1 MARSS
6 DSNFISSLLRDKT
19 FQAREIRRVILVASI
34 YLIVTTVLVGLF
46 YHTILGKL
54 IEGAAPLFFV
64 SEDMAAFNE
73 SIPGMTSVLGKWI
86 IAMLVINV
94 IITVCIGTYIVR
106 KLGHPIL
113 AIKRAL
119 KEIGEGDLN
128 VQLRATDSK
137 EFGEIADALNK
148 ATATIRTQVAEAK
161 SEVAHLKELQN
172 SPAANAS
179 DINVA
184 LENCENALD
193 YFKAERNQADSSAN

>member
-1 MARSS
+1 M
-6 DSNFISSLLRDKT
+6 
-19 FQAREIRRVILVASI
+19 
-34 YLIVTTVLVGLF
+34 
-46 YHTILGKL
+46 
-54 IEGAAPLFFV
+54 
-64 SEDMAAFNE
+64 
-73 SIPGMTSVLGKWI
+73 
-86 IAMLVINV
+86 
-94 IITVCIGTYIVR
+94 
-106 KLGHPIL
+106 
-113 AIKRAL
+113 
-119 KEIGEGDLN
+119 N

>member
-1 MARSS
+1 MC
-6 DSNFISSLLRDKT
+6 IRD
-19 FQAREIRRVILVASI
+19 R
-34 YLIVTTVLVGLF
+34 
-46 YHTILGKL
+46 
-54 IEGAAPLFFV
+54 
-64 SEDMAAFNE
+64 
-73 SIPGMTSVLGKWI
+73 
-86 IAMLVINV
+86 LVINV

>member
-46 YHTILGKL
+46 YHSILGKL

-64 SEDMAAFNE
+64 SEDMAQFNE
-73 SIPGMTSVLGKWI
+73 SIPGMTAVLGKWI
-86 IAMLVINV
+86 IVMLVINV
-94 IITVCIGTYIVR
+94 IVTVCISTYIIR
-106 KLGHPIL
+106 KLGQPIL

-119 KEIGEGDLN
+119 REIGEGDLN
-128 VQLRATDSK
+128 VQLRAADSK
-137 EFGEIADALNK
+137 EFGEIVDALN
-148 ATATIRTQVAEAK
+148 TATTTIRKQVAEAK
-161 SEVAHLKELQN
+161 NEVAHLKELQN

-179 DINVA
+179 DINA
-184 LENCENALD
+184 AIDNCENALD
-193 YFKAERNQADSSAN
+193 YFTAEKGQAESSAN